1 MFKEKFHEDLEK
13 QNVNLLP
20 RRAFYIPYQLG
31 EKDYDFKTRYETQN
45 ITLLNGKWQFEFFNS
60 LEDYTNEDINSKEQY
75 LTVPSVWNLYGFD
88 QIQYLNTQYPIPFNP
103 PYVPREN
110 PCGRYKRSFEI
121 NDYNEQSDYHLN
133 FEGVDSAFYIWINEQ
148 FVGYSQ
154 IAHSISEFDIT
165 PYVQKGINSIEVIV
179 LKYSDGTYF
188 ENQDMFRHS
197 GIFRDVYILKR
208 SKSRVDDFK
217 IETTINHESNN
228 GKINFTLQGKHHLG
242 NINLVLYNP
251 KGLEI
256 DRAIVSK
263 HHQFVIDNPQL
274 WSSENPV
281 LYKIIIET
289 ENEVITQKIGIREV
303 KIQDNQFYIN
313 GKSIK
318 IRGVICKR
326 LT

>member
-133 FEGVDSAFYIWINEQ
+133 F
-148 FVGYSQ
+148 
-154 IAHSISEFDIT
+154 
-165 PYVQKGINSIEVIV
+165 
-179 LKYSDGTYF
+179 
-188 ENQDMFRHS
+188 
-197 GIFRDVYILKR
+197 
-208 SKSRVDDFK
+208 
-217 IETTINHESNN
+217 
-228 GKINFTLQGKHHLG
+228 
-242 NINLVLYNP
+242 
-251 KGLEI
+251 
-256 DRAIVSK
+256 
-263 HHQFVIDNPQL
+263 
-274 WSSENPV
+274 
-281 LYKIIIET
+281 
-289 ENEVITQKIGIREV
+289 
-303 KIQDNQFYIN
+303 
-313 GKSIK
+313 
-318 IRGVICKR
+318 
-326 LT
+326 